1 MKSDDVQRRSGFKG
15 FPGRR
20 FLFGGSLS
28 EAAPLAASENHW
40 HKRVTLRAERGG
52 NGMKSATIIVLALL
66 VAFLADRVVRIEN
79 QRYALQVGVCKL
91 DPGNPAPGWRCLDDV
106 QTRTSWLW
114 HLYYAATER
123 VPPVP
128 FWGR

>member
-1 MKSDDVQRRSGFKG
+1 VIDDKVDDDADAT
-15 FPGRR
+15 
-20 FLFGGSLS
+20 L
-28 EAAPLAASENHW
+28 LAAVGELDEISECA
-40 HKRVTLRAERGG
+40 VAGID
-52 NGMKSATIIVLALL
+52 AVIV
-66 VAFLADRVVRIEN
+66 
-79 QRYALQVGVCKL
+79 
-91 DPGNPAPGWRCLDDV
+91 CLDDV